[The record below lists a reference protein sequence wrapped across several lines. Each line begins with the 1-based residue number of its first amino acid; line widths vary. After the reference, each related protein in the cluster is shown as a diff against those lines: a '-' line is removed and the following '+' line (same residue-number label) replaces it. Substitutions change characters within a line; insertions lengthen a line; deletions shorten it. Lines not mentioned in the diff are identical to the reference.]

1 MLTKMIS
8 ENIDDFTN
16 STKEGIINNMDV
28 DDEEDNNKSKAIVD
42 FEDFSEYLL
51 QNSFSSDHY

>member
-28 DDEEDNNKSKAIVD
+28 DDEEDNNKSKAIID